1 MTQLYIFV
9 DFEVP
14 MVLTQLLG
22 FYVNR
27 GQPLPRHRRPTGHQ
41 NASCIISQ
49 AYRVW
54 GRFGE
59 LQQRWPHR
67 KDSLD
72 GRKPSQVMVLPG
84 FRFVDEDDVS
94 TAVPDYS
101 FSLLAACYK
110 LMKSHP
116 LRFCH
121 SGSLKPEEYVWGIH
135 HEDWMRAHAVI
146 VFTITR
152 QLTIEGIVQSCRD
165 TSAAL
170 KFGSPYHMSLDSEIY
185 GYVASEELAAG
196 GHLLR
201 DPAHDAI
208 DTQLM
213 SRRATNEEIAYVLR
227 DIVTWRSKSDF
238 ERLSI
243 LQDPWGA
250 LVEVVTDAVCVTL
263 DLITPSIDWQL
274 DMDGPRVSS
283 NSAPMNSKQLL
294 HLKTWL
300 KEQMQ
305 QQHCDKGVSAEF
317 GDILPLSTAD
327 PGLDRSREMDAWLGY
342 SPRFNEESLFDIC
355 ERRGSGVYDI
365 ATEKELQAP
374 HISDANQVAQLLGGP
389 LRCAML
395 FSQCGTGKT
404 RVMLLAI
411 KFLIEENYSLSDL
424 GPFKPNVIIMPLANF
439 GTAARELE
447 VRWHDVF
454 DIWVLCRPTDG
465 IQFTHHKTID
475 SAEEFQQH
483 IDKWAARR
491 RDKEV
496 ARVLLLASY
505 ESWLEFLPVSKG
517 SQQLASQASEAN
529 VCWDAQK
536 ERKRIASVEPLW
548 NVVALDE
555 CQILQGDDHWYRQM
569 VAHVDR
575 EALLLVSGHPFLTLR
590 DMSTYLQI
598 LWNPAWPFG
607 YRPGSNLDCR
617 ELLHDPTT
625 YQRLMLREA
634 IEGISLDRLIST
646 GSEINSEAYEN
657 LTEWQK
663 VQCEQFKLY
672 VLIGCGP
679 AYLLHPELFR
689 DLEVPSRRS
698 VAPLGP
704 VTRQI
709 LDMISVRRGMYTP
722 MTLPD
727 GRVTCLGEGVG
738 RLAVRTIE
746 LMPPESVKQGLRES
760 MSQSVGYMSMALVRS
775 VVNASP
781 QKALLPRLSM
791 ISTDVKNTTLT
802 CPTKRLIQNLH
813 ILQEGVLRHPISIET
828 TGGLEWLFYNTR
840 ESRSL
845 EFPLDRLSQVK
856 YVASGSLK
864 YCHVL
869 LRALQCQEEEEML
882 LLFTSSPLTGRILT
896 AALVACGIRT
906 LHLTSRHTQAEIDR
920 AVRVFNH
927 KFSPY
932 TCLVTTFQ
940 VLGLGVS
947 LHEFCRRGIIMEL
960 PPNYGMLL
968 SAMGRLWRVGQERDV
983 EWEILVASYSFD
995 PWLEAG
1001 ITEQYAELLG
1011 DLGGIDEAI
1020 EGRSRRLAAFEI
1032 IREQLG
1038 QEYSRY
1044 HRAAGRWKWSAD
1056 APIWRHNGLFES
1068 ALGRFCLKHP
1078 EKAHLMQ
1085 PSTLDALL
1093 RVWKIGMEV
1102 TLEMVEE
1109 IERS

>member
-1 MTQLYIFV
+1 MADNSLLAPPNIRRRRQRRGQALRRTTIPAVAQIKLTSTPSDISSQTLQSNARLLAAYLGFDTVTQLYIFA

-22 FYVNR
+22 FYVDR

-49 AYRVW
+49 AYSVW

-101 FSLLAACYK
+101 LSLLSACYK

-121 SGSLKPEEYVWGIH
+121 SGSLEPEEYVWGIH

-152 QLTIEGIVQSCRD
+152 QLTIEGIAQSCRG
-165 TSAAL
+165 TSVSM

-185 GYVASEELAAG
+185 GYVASEESAAG

-208 DTQLM
+208 ETQLM
-213 SRRATNEEIAYVLR
+213 SRRATNEEIDYVLR

-274 DMDGPRVSS
+274 DMDGPRVPS
-283 NSAPMNSKQLL
+283 NSAPMNRQQLL

-305 QQHCDKGVSAEF
+305 QQHCDKGVSAEY
-317 GDILPLSTAD
+317 GDILPLSTAN

-411 KFLIEENYSLSDL
+411 KFLIEENYSLSEL
-424 GPFKPNVIIMPLANF
+424 GPFKPNVIIMPLAKF
-439 GTAARELE
+439 GTSVRELE
-447 VRWHDVF
+447 VQWHDVF
-454 DIWVLCRPTDG
+454 DIWVLCRPMDG

-483 IDKWAARR
+483 IDEWAARR

-496 ARVLLLASY
+496 ARILLLASY

-536 ERKRIASVEPLW
+536 ERKLNASIEPLW

-555 CQILQGDDHWYRQM
+555 CQILQGDAHW
-569 VAHVDR
+569 
-575 EALLLVSGHPFLTLR
+575 
-590 DMSTYLQI
+590 
-598 LWNPAWPFG
+598 
-607 YRPGSNLDCR
+607 
-617 ELLHDPTT
+617 
-625 YQRLMLREA
+625 EA

-663 VQCEQFKLY
+663 VQCEQFRLY

-746 LMPPESVKQGLRES
+746 LMPPESVKQGLHES
-760 MSQSVGYMSMALVRS
+760 MSQSVGYMSMAL
-775 VVNASP
+775 
-781 QKALLPRLSM
+781 
-791 ISTDVKNTTLT
+791 
-802 CPTKRLIQNLH
+802 RLIQNLH

-840 ESRSL
+840 ESRSQ
-845 EFPLDRLSQVK
+845 EFPLDRLSQVN
-856 YVASGSLK
+856 
-864 YCHVL
+864 
-869 LRALQCQEEEEML
+869 
-882 LLFTSSPLTGRILT
+882 
-896 AALVACGIRT
+896 
-906 LHLTSRHTQAEIDR
+906 QAEIDR
-920 AVRVFNH
+920 AARVFNH

-940 VLGLGVS
+940 ALGLGVS
-947 LHEFCRRGIIMEL
+947 LHEFCRRGIIVEL
-960 PPNYGMLL
+960 PQNYGMLL

-1044 HRAAGRWKWSAD
+1044 HRAEGRWEWSAD
-1056 APIWRHNGLFES
+1056 APIWRHKGLFES

-1085 PSTLDALL
+1085 PRTVDALL
-1093 RVWKIGMEV
+1093 RVWKIGMEI

-1109 IERS
+1109 LERS